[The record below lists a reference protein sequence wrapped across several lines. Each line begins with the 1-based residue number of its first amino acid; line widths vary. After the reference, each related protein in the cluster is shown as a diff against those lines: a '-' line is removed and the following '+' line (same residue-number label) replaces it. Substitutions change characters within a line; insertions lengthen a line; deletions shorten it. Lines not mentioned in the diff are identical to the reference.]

1 MQVKMIPSRLGITN
15 RKTLKITCRMW
26 NTSVTLSRQLIVD
39 RYRQRIAASE
49 RTRLTKTDLAEL
61 IVEFIDRLAITK
73 AKAKIQELC
82 TAEIALL
89 EEGYPQAT
97 IGKVYLPM
105 YRKAIQAAVDDGL
118 LPLTKNTSRQY
129 TYSKRH
135 SGEAGVAIDHFALD
149 YLKYDA
155 ATYSQFAG
163 ISAERNNL
171 KQDNLQP
178 VNPDIFLAIAAD
190 LLNSEDP
197 FDLAVGI
204 AATTG
209 RRFSEIVAKGTL
221 TATDDTYWISFAG
234 QLKKST
240 YKKPVEAD
248 SYLTPCLLPAAIVL
262 AAMERFRQHPRIAAL
277 ADFSAI
283 QINRSLADSV
293 KRSVIRNFGDTG
305 IVPILASESAVTVH
319 NLRGVYGEIC
329 THYFCPPDRAVSR
342 FVQER
347 LGHVISADE
356 LKRANSSAT
365 QHYFHYYLVDGNG
378 QHLGAKGIKLSGSQQ
393 IEIIANFDEDLDL
406 NVAPVQLELLANS
419 ITSTNKA
426 TNKQSKKE
434 SNLLTK
440 PSESFLITEN
450 ADMNTTTIDRQ
461 QFAALQQ
468 EVNRLWQHLATIN
481 STGDIAYPL
490 VPPVANEEIAI
501 LQNNVTQLTQELTTA
516 HEHIAE
522 LERANL
528 GYQQRIEQLMNILQ
542 PVGTKPAVVKP
553 AISMPASALP
563 TQRRVP
569 AATKILAAI
578 DTIMLWNSQNTQKF
592 VISQTLLLKATGCNL
607 PAIKRVLSEQA
618 EMIDRHHAKY
628 DIQPRHQ
635 SKKIDMILDFMQQR

>member
-1 MQVKMIPSRLGITN
+1 
-15 RKTLKITCRMW
+15 
-26 NTSVTLSRQLIVD
+26 VTLSRQLIID

-73 AKAKIQELC
+73 NKAKIQELC

-105 YRKAIQAAVDDGL
+105 YRKAIQTAVDDGL
-118 LPLTKNTSRQY
+118 LPLTKNTSREY

-135 SGEAGVAIDHFALD
+135 SGETGKAIDHFALD
-149 YLKYDA
+149 YLKYDST
-155 ATYSQFAG
+155 TYSQFAG

-178 VNPDIFLAIAAD
+178 VNPDIFLAVAAD
-190 LLNSEDP
+190 LLNSADP

-209 RRFSEIVAKGTL
+209 RRFSEVVAKGTM
-221 TATDDTYWISFAG
+221 TATNDLYWISFAG
-234 QLKKST
+234 QLKKRT
-240 YKKPVEAD
+240 EAD

-262 AAMERFRQHPRIAAL
+262 DAMERFRQHPRIAAL

-283 QINRSLADSV
+283 EINRSLADSV

-305 IVPILASESAVTVH
+305 IVPILPSESAVTVH
-319 NLRGVYGEIC
+319 NLRGIYGEIC
-329 THYFCPPDRAVSR
+329 THFFCPPDRAISR

-365 QHYFHYYLVDGNG
+365 QHYFHYYLVDSNG
-378 QHLGAKGIKLSGSQQ
+378 QHLGAKGIKLGNSMPT
-393 IEIIANFDEDLDL
+393 EIVADDYEDLD
-406 NVAPVQLELLANS
+406 ATPVQLELLTNPTASKPVSKAAKKVSNPP
-419 ITSTNKA
+419 TSVNP
-426 TNKQSKKE
+426 NESLQSD
-434 SNLLTK
+434 T
-440 PSESFLITEN
+440 P
-450 ADMNTTTIDRQ
+450 TIDPQ

-468 EVNRLWQHLATIN
+468 EVSRLWQHLNSANTPQTQVNQEETTI
-481 STGDIAYPL
+481 I
-490 VPPVANEEIAI
+490 
-501 LQNNVTQLTQELTTA
+501 QNTSAQLTQELADA
-516 HEHIAE
+516 HSHITE
-522 LERANL
+522 LEKEIATLHQANL

-542 PVGTKPAVVKP
+542 PSGTKSMMTKP
-553 AISMPASALP
+553 SAKISVAP
-563 TQRRVP
+563 TQPPIKPQSERRQP
-569 AATKILAAI
+569 AAIKILAAI
-578 DTIMLWNSQNTQKF
+578 DTIMLWNHQNAQKF
-592 VISQTLLLKATGCNL
+592 AISQTLLLKATGCNM
-607 PAIKRVLSEQA
+607 PAIKLVIEEYA

-635 SKKIDMILDFMQQR
+635 SKKLDMILDFMRQH

>member
-1 MQVKMIPSRLGITN
+1 
-15 RKTLKITCRMW
+15 
-26 NTSVTLSRQLIVD
+26 VTLSRQLIID

-73 AKAKIQELC
+73 TKAKIQELC

-105 YRKAIQAAVDDGL
+105 YRKAIQTAVDDGL
-118 LPLTKNTSRQY
+118 LPLTKNTSREY
-129 TYSKRH
+129 TYTKRN
-135 SGEAGVAIDHFALD
+135 SAETGKAIDHFALD
-149 YLKYDA
+149 YLKYDS

-178 VNPDIFLAIAAD
+178 VNPDIFLAVAAD
-190 LLNSEDP
+190 LLNSADP

-209 RRFSEIVAKGTL
+209 RRFSEVVAKGTM
-221 TATDDTYWISFAG
+221 TATNDLYWISFAG
-234 QLKKST
+234 QLKKRT
-240 YKKPVEAD
+240 EAD

-262 AAMERFRQHPRIAAL
+262 DAMERFRQHPRIAAL
-277 ADFSAI
+277 ANFSAI
-283 QINRSLADSV
+283 EINRSLADSV

-305 IVPILASESAVTVH
+305 IVPILPSESAVTVH
-319 NLRGVYGEIC
+319 NLRGIYGEIC
-329 THYFCPPDRAVSR
+329 THFFCPPDRAVSR

-347 LGHVISADE
+347 LGHVISVDE

-378 QHLGAKGIKLSGSQQ
+378 QHLGAKGIKLGNSMPT
-393 IEIIANFDEDLDL
+393 EIVDDDYEDLD
-406 NVAPVQLELLANS
+406 ATPVQLELL
-419 ITSTNKA
+419 TNPTAK
-426 TNKQSKKE
+426 KPVSKTPKKMSNPPAAVDFRE
-434 SNLLTK
+434 SSPPQPET
-440 PSESFLITEN
+440 P
-450 ADMNTTTIDRQ
+450 TIDPQ

-468 EVNRLWQHLATIN
+468 EVSRLWQHLN
-481 STGDIAYPL
+481 SAKPQ
-490 VPPVANEEIAI
+490 ANQAESTTVQHTSA
-501 LQNNVTQLTQELTTA
+501 QLTQELA
-516 HEHIAE
+516 ASHSHIAE
-522 LERANL
+522 LEQEIATLHQANL

-542 PVGTKPAVVKP
+542 PSGAKSMMTKPSAKISVAPTKTPVKP
-553 AISMPASALP
+553 LVKPK
-563 TQRRVP
+563 TERRKP
-569 AATKILAAI
+569 AAIKILAAI
-578 DTIMLWNSQNTQKF
+578 DTIMLWNKRNDQKF
-592 VISQTLLLKATGCNL
+592 AISQTLLLKATGCNM
-607 PAIKRVLSEQA
+607 PAIRLVLRDHA

-635 SKKIDMILDFMQQR
+635 SKKLDMILAFMRQH

>member
-1 MQVKMIPSRLGITN
+1 
-15 RKTLKITCRMW
+15 
-26 NTSVTLSRQLIVD
+26 VTLSRQLIID
-39 RYRQRIAASE
+39 RYRQRIVASE

-73 AKAKIQELC
+73 NKAKIQELC
-82 TAEIALL
+82 TVEIALL

-105 YRKAIQAAVDDGL
+105 YRKAIQTAVDDGL
-118 LPLTKNTSRQY
+118 LPLTKNTSREY
-129 TYSKRH
+129 TYSKRN
-135 SGEAGVAIDHFALD
+135 SGETGQAIDHFAMD
-149 YLKYDA
+149 YLKYDS

-178 VNPDIFLAIAAD
+178 VNPDIFLAVAAD
-190 LLNSEDP
+190 LLNSADP

-209 RRFSEIVAKGTL
+209 RRFSEVVAKGTM
-221 TATDDTYWISFAG
+221 TATNDLYWISFAG
-234 QLKKST
+234 QLKKRT
-240 YKKPVEAD
+240 EAD
-248 SYLTPCLLPAAIVL
+248 SYLTPCLLPAVVVL
-262 AAMERFRQHPRIAAL
+262 DAMERFRQHPRIAAL

-283 QINRSLADSV
+283 EINRSLADSV

-305 IVPILASESAVTVH
+305 IVPILPSESAVTVH

-329 THYFCPPDRAVSR
+329 THFFCPPDRAVSR

-365 QHYFHYYLVDGNG
+365 QHYFHYYLVDSNG
-378 QHLGAKGIKLSGSQQ
+378 QHLGAKGIKLGESMAT
-393 IEIIANFDEDLDL
+393 EIVADDYEDLD
-406 NVAPVQLELLANS
+406 ATPVQLELLTNPTARKPVSKTAKKASNPPIKVS
-419 ITSTNKA
+419 PNEST
-426 TNKQSKKE
+426 
-434 SNLLTK
+434 
-440 PSESFLITEN
+440 PSDTP
-450 ADMNTTTIDRQ
+450 TIDPQ

-468 EVNRLWQHLATIN
+468 EVSRLWQHLN
-481 STGDIAYPL
+481 SSNTPQ
-490 VPPVANEEIAI
+490 PQANQEESTTV
-501 LQNNVTQLTQELTTA
+501 QNTSAQLTQELAAA
-516 HEHIAE
+516 HSHIAE
-522 LERANL
+522 LEQEIATLHQANL

-542 PVGTKPAVVKP
+542 PSGRKSMMTQPSAKISVSPTKPPAKP
-553 AISMPASALP
+553 LAKTKIE
-563 TQRRVP
+563 RRKP

-578 DTIMLWNSQNTQKF
+578 DTIMLWNHQNDQKF
-592 VISQTLLLKATGCNL
+592 AISQTLLLKATGCNM
-607 PAIKRVLSEQA
+607 PAIRLVLKDHA

-635 SKKIDMILDFMQQR
+635 SKKLDMILDFMGHH

>member
-1 MQVKMIPSRLGITN
+1 
-15 RKTLKITCRMW
+15 
-26 NTSVTLSRQLIVD
+26 VTLSRQLIID

-61 IVEFIDRLAITK
+61 IVEFIDRLSITK
-73 AKAKIQELC
+73 NKAKIQELC

-105 YRKAIQAAVDDGL
+105 YRKAIQTAVDDGL
-118 LPLTKNTSRQY
+118 LPLTKNTSREY
-129 TYSKRH
+129 TYSKRN
-135 SGEAGVAIDHFALD
+135 SGETGKAIDHFALD
-149 YLKYDA
+149 YLKYDS

-178 VNPDIFLAIAAD
+178 VNPDIFLAVAAD
-190 LLNSEDP
+190 LLTSADP

-209 RRFSEIVAKGTL
+209 RRFSEVVAKGTM
-221 TATDDTYWISFAG
+221 TATNDLYWISFAG
-234 QLKKST
+234 QLKKRT
-240 YKKPVEAD
+240 EAD
-248 SYLTPCLLPAAIVL
+248 SYLTPCLLPAVIVL
-262 AAMERFRQHPRIAAL
+262 DAMERFRQHPRIAAL

-283 QINRSLADSV
+283 EINRSLADSV

-305 IVPILASESAVTVH
+305 IVPILPSESAVTVH

-329 THYFCPPDRAVSR
+329 THFFCPPDRAVSR

-347 LGHVISADE
+347 LGHVISVDE

-365 QHYFHYYLVDGNG
+365 QHYFHYYLVDNNG
-378 QHLGAKGIKLSGSQQ
+378 QHLGAKGIKLGESMAT
-393 IEIIANFDEDLDL
+393 EIVTDDYEDLD
-406 NVAPVQLELLANS
+406 ATPVQLELL
-419 ITSTNKA
+419 TNPTASKPVSKA
-426 TNKQSKKE
+426 AKKMSNPPTTVNPNESSQSD
-434 SNLLTK
+434 T
-440 PSESFLITEN
+440 P
-450 ADMNTTTIDRQ
+450 TIDPQ

-468 EVNRLWQHLATIN
+468 EVSRLWQHLNSANTPQTQVNQEEKTTI
-481 STGDIAYPL
+481 
-490 VPPVANEEIAI
+490 
-501 LQNNVTQLTQELTTA
+501 QNTSAQLTQELAAA
-516 HEHIAE
+516 HSHITE
-522 LERANL
+522 LEQEIATLHQANL

-542 PVGTKPAVVKP
+542 PSGTKSMMTKPSAKISVAPTKPPVKP
-553 AISMPASALP
+553 QAE
-563 TQRRVP
+563 RRKP

-578 DTIMLWNSQNTQKF
+578 DTIMLWNHQNDQKF
-592 VISQTLLLKATGCNL
+592 AISQTLLLKATGCNM
-607 PAIKRVLSEQA
+607 PAIRLVLKDHA

-635 SKKIDMILDFMQQR
+635 SKKLDMILDFMRQG

>member
-1 MQVKMIPSRLGITN
+1 
-15 RKTLKITCRMW
+15 
-26 NTSVTLSRQLIVD
+26 VTLSRQLIID

-73 AKAKIQELC
+73 TKAKIQELC

-105 YRKAIQAAVDDGL
+105 YRKAIQTAVDDGL
-118 LPLTKNTSRQY
+118 LPLTKNTSRGY
-129 TYSKRH
+129 TYSKRN
-135 SGEAGVAIDHFALD
+135 SGETGTAIDHFALD
-149 YLKYDA
+149 YLKYDS

-178 VNPDIFLAIAAD
+178 VNPDVFLAVAAD
-190 LLNSEDP
+190 LLDSDDP

-209 RRFSEIVAKGTL
+209 RRFSEVVAKGTM
-221 TATDDTYWISFAG
+221 TATNDLYWISFAG
-234 QLKKST
+234 QLKKRT
-240 YKKPVEAD
+240 YKKPIEAD

-262 AAMERFRQHPRIAAL
+262 HAMERFRQHPRIAAL

-305 IVPILASESAVTVH
+305 IVPILPSESAVTVH
-319 NLRGVYGEIC
+319 NLRGIYGEIC
-329 THYFCPPDRAVSR
+329 THFFCPPDRAVSR

-365 QHYFHYYLVDGNG
+365 QHYFHYYLVDSNG
-378 QHLGAKGIKLSGSQQ
+378 QHLGAKGIKLGGSAPT
-393 IEIIANFDEDLDL
+393 EIVVADEDLDA
-406 NVAPVQLELLANS
+406 APVQLELLTNPTVRKSVSKAAKKTIASSASETMDLPVSMDTRESLPPQTS
-419 ITSTNKA
+419 IDN
-426 TNKQSKKE
+426 
-434 SNLLTK
+434 
-440 PSESFLITEN
+440 P
-450 ADMNTTTIDRQ
+450 TTAIDPQ

-468 EVNRLWQHLATIN
+468 EVSRLWQHLN
-481 STGDIAYPL
+481 STNPSQ
-490 VPPVANEEIAI
+490 PPVNPAEPTTIQHTSAK
-501 LQNNVTQLTQELTTA
+501 LTQELATA
-516 HEHIAE
+516 HSHIAA
-522 LERANL
+522 LEQEVATLHQANL
-528 GYQQRIEQLMNILQ
+528 GYQQRITQLMDILQ
-542 PVGTKPAVVKP
+542 PSGAKPSREKSAPK
-553 AISMPASALP
+553 ISVEPALP
-563 TQRRVP
+563 NTQRREP

-578 DTIMLWNSQNTQKF
+578 DTIMLWNQQNDQKF
-592 VISQTLLLKATGCNL
+592 AISQTLLLKATGCNM
-607 PAIKRVLSEQA
+607 PAIKRVLEKHV
-618 EMIDRHHAKY
+618 EMIDRHHAGY

-635 SKKIDMILDFMQQR
+635 SKKIDLILDFMRRH

>member
-1 MQVKMIPSRLGITN
+1 M
-15 RKTLKITCRMW
+15 
-26 NTSVTLSRQLIVD
+26 TLSRQLIID
-39 RYRQRIAASE
+39 RYRQRLAASE

-61 IVEFIDRLAITK
+61 IVEFIDRLAVTK
-73 AKAKIQELC
+73 AKAKIQEICL
-82 TAEIALL
+82 AEIALL

-105 YRKAIQAAVDDGL
+105 YRKAIQTAVADGL

-129 TYSKRH
+129 NYHKRN
-135 SGEAGVAIDHFALD
+135 SGESGTAIDHFALD

-190 LLNSEDP
+190 LLTSDDP

-209 RRFSEIVAKGTL
+209 RRFSEVVAKGTL
-221 TATDDTYWISFAG
+221 TATNDLYWISFAG
-234 QLKKST
+234 QLKKRI
-240 YKKPVEAD
+240 EAD
-248 SYLTPCLLPAAIVL
+248 SYLTPCLLPAALVL
-262 AAMERFRQHPRIAAL
+262 EAMERFRQHPRIAAL

-293 KRSVIRNFGDTG
+293 KRSVIRNFGDPG
-305 IVPILASESAVTVH
+305 IVPILPSESAVTVH
-319 NLRGVYGEIC
+319 NLRGIYGEIC

-356 LKRANSSAT
+356 LKKANSSAT

-378 QHLGAKGIKLSGSQQ
+378 QHLGSKGIKLDVFPTV
-393 IEIIANFDEDLDL
+393 EIVANINEDFDVVPL
-406 NVAPVQLELLANS
+406 QLELLANPN
-419 ITSTNKA
+419 TNKE
-426 TNKQSKKE
+426 TNKKVKKAI
-434 SNLLTK
+434 NLLTTK
-440 PSESFLITEN
+440 VQPEPKAVKVDT
-450 ADMNTTTIDRQ
+450 APNTTASIDQQ

-468 EVNRLWQHLATIN
+468 EVSRLWEHLSTVNTNIN
-481 STGDIAYPL
+481 AVDSV
-490 VPPVANEEIAI
+490 VPAVANQETMI
-501 LQNNVTQLTQELTTA
+501 LKSNVTQLTQELT
-516 HEHIAE
+516 IARSRITD
-522 LERANL
+522 LEQANL

-542 PVGTKPAVVKP
+542 PSVSKSVAVRSPV
-553 AISMPASALP
+553 ILTSSAAEAP
-563 TQRRVP
+563 PVQRRVP
-569 AATKILAAI
+569 AAIKILAAI
-578 DTIMLWNSQNTQKF
+578 DTIMLWNRQNTQKF
-592 VISQTLLLKATGCNL
+592 AISQTLLLKATGCNL
-607 PAIKRVLSEQA
+607 PAIKRVIGEQA
-618 EMIDRHHAKY
+618 AVIDRHHAEY

-635 SKKIDMILDFMQQR
+635 SKKIDMILEFMHEH